1 MAVEI
6 EHKYLLKKD
15 LWKEVIPH
23 KSVAVKQAYI
33 LTDPNKTIRVRTM
46 GDKAFITIKGKNSG
60 AGRLEFEYE
69 IPLND
74 AHELIGN
81 FSTNLIEKIR
91 HYVLV
96 DGKTWEVDEFSG
108 NNAGLFIAEIEL
120 LHEEEVYTL
129 PDWVDMNVTNDNRYA
144 NSNLA
149 LKPFTS
155 W

>member
-6 EHKYLLKKD
+6 EHKYLLKKE
-15 LWKEVIPH
+15 LWKEVVPY
-23 KSVAVKQAYI
+23 KSVNVKQAYI
-33 LTDPNKTIRVRTM
+33 LTDPEKTIRVRTT
-46 GDKAFITIKGKNSG
+46 GDKAFITIKGKSMG
-60 AGRLEFEYE
+60 ASRLEFEYE
-69 IPLND
+69 IPLKD
-74 AHELIGN
+74 ARELICH
-81 FSTNLIEKIR
+81 FSTNLIEKTR
-91 HYVLV
+91 HYVIV

-120 LHEEEVYTL
+120 LHEDEVYTL
-129 PDWVDMNVTNDNRYA
+129 PAWIDVNVTSDNRYA